1 MDLNF
6 SSQEDD
12 FRAEVRTFVRSN
24 LPDHL
29 RTKIMGHR
37 VLKREDYLT
46 WHRILAA
53 KGWLAPGWPVEFG
66 GTGWTPV
73 QIHIF
78 EEELDLAGAPRVAPF
93 GPKMVAPVIM
103 AFGTQAQKDH
113 YLPRI
118 LSGEDFWCQGYSEPS
133 AGSDLAG
140 VKTRAEVR
148 DDGFVVNGQKTWT
161 TLAQYANK
169 IFCLVRTDSS
179 AIKQKGISF
188 LLIDMDTPGIT
199 VRPIITLDDEHE
211 VNEVFF
217 DNVHVPREN
226 LVGEL
231 NKGWTYAKYL
241 LSHERFGIAQVGRS
255 KRELALLKRIVRG
268 QTGGM
273 FSSAR
278 SALLNER
285 IATIEI
291 DLLALEYTNLRLVSE
306 AQAGGKIGAQP
317 SILKIKGSELAQ
329 SISELL
335 VEAIGPRA
343 VSFVDTAVD
352 TQSPLGAELREAA
365 AITRQ
370 YLNWRKISIFGGS
383 NEVQKNILSKAVLGL

>member
-1 MDLNF
+1 MDLNP
-6 SSQEDD
+6 SPQEEA
-12 FRAEVRTFVRSN
+12 FRAEVRSFVRSN

-29 RTKIMGHR
+29 RAKITGHR
-37 VLKREDYLT
+37 VLMREDYLT
-46 WHRILAA
+46 WHRILAS
-53 KGWLAPGWPVEFG
+53 KGWVAPGWPVEFG
-66 GTGWTPV
+66 GTGWSPV
-73 QIHIF
+73 QIHLF

-93 GPKMVAPVIM
+93 GPKMVAPVII

-118 LSGEDFWCQGYSEPS
+118 LSGEDFWCQGYSEPN

-140 VKTRAEVR
+140 VRMRAEVR

-161 TLAQYANK
+161 TLAQHANK

-179 AIKQKGISF
+179 AVKQRGISF

-199 VRPIITLDDEHE
+199 VRPIITLDGEHE

-231 NKGWTYAKYL
+231 NEGWTYAKYL
-241 LSHERFGIAQVGRS
+241 LSHERFGIAQIGRS
-255 KRELALLKRIVRG
+255 KRELALLKRIVGG
-268 QTGGM
+268 QGGSL
-273 FSSAR
+273 FPSAR
-278 SALLNER
+278 SAVLNER
-285 IATIEI
+285 IASVEI

-306 AQAGGKIGAQP
+306 ARAGGKIGAQP

-335 VEAIGPRA
+335 VEALGPRA
-343 VSFVDTAVD
+343 VSFVDPAVD
-352 TQSPLGAELREAA
+352 AQTSLDAELREAA

-370 YLNWRKISIFGGS
+370 YLNWRKISIFGGT
-383 NEVQKNILSKAVLGL
+383 NEIQKNILAKAVLGL

>member
-1 MDLNF
+1 MDLNP
-6 SSQEDD
+6 SPQEEA
-12 FRAEVRTFVRSN
+12 FRAEVRSFVSSN

-29 RTKIMGHR
+29 RAKIMGHR

-93 GPKMVAPVIM
+93 GPKMVAPVII
-103 AFGTQAQKDH
+103 AFGTQDQKQH

-118 LSGEDFWCQGYSEPS
+118 LSGEDFWCQGYSEPN

-140 VKTRAEVR
+140 VAMRAELH
-148 DDGFVVNGQKTWT
+148 DDVFVVNGQKAWT

-188 LLIDMDTPGIT
+188 LLIDMNTPGIT
-199 VRPIITLDDEHE
+199 VRPIITLDGEHE

-217 DNVHVPREN
+217 DNARVPREN

-231 NKGWTYAKYL
+231 NEGWTYAKYL
-241 LSHERFGIAQVGRS
+241 LGHERFGIAQVGRS

-268 QTGGM
+268 QGGNQ

-285 IATIEI
+285 IATVEI

-306 AQAGGKIGAQP
+306 AEAGGKIGAQP

-335 VEAIGPRA
+335 MEALGPRA
-343 VSFVDTAVD
+343 VSFVDPAVD
-352 TQSPLGAELREAA
+352 TQTSLDAELREAA

-370 YLNWRKISIFGGS
+370 YLNWRKISIFGGT

>member
-1 MDLNF
+1 V
-6 SSQEDD
+6 S
-12 FRAEVRTFVRSN
+12 SN

-29 RTKIMGHR
+29 RAKITGHR
-37 VLKREDYLT
+37 VLEREDYLT

-93 GPKMVAPVIM
+93 GPKMVAPVII
-103 AFGTQAQKDH
+103 AFGTQAQKEH

-118 LSGEDFWCQGYSEPS
+118 LSGEDFWCQGYSEPN

-140 VKTRAEVR
+140 VKMRAELH

-161 TLAQYANK
+161 TLAQHANK

-188 LLIDMDTPGIT
+188 LLIDMNTPGIS
-199 VRPIITLDDEHE
+199 VRPIITLDGEHE

-217 DNVHVPREN
+217 DNVRVPREN

-231 NKGWTYAKYL
+231 NAGWTYAKYL

-255 KRELALLKRIVRG
+255 KRELALLKRIVHG
-268 QTGGM
+268 QVGSL

-285 IATIEI
+285 IATVEI

-335 VEAIGPRA
+335 VEALGPRA
-343 VSFVDTAVD
+343 VSFVDPAVD
-352 TQSPLGAELREAA
+352 TQTSLDAELREAA

-370 YLNWRKISIFGGS
+370 YLNWRKISIFGGT

>member
-1 MDLNF
+1 MDLNPGP
-6 SSQEDD
+6 QEEA
-12 FRAEVRTFVRSN
+12 FRAEVRSFVSSN

-29 RTKIMGHR
+29 RAKITGHR
-37 VLKREDYLT
+37 VLEREDYLT

-93 GPKMVAPVIM
+93 GPKMVAPVII
-103 AFGTQAQKDH
+103 AFGTQAQKEH

-118 LSGEDFWCQGYSEPS
+118 LSGEDFWCQGYSEPN

-140 VKTRAEVR
+140 VKMRAELH

-161 TLAQYANK
+161 TLAQHANK

-188 LLIDMDTPGIT
+188 LLIDMNTPGIS
-199 VRPIITLDDEHE
+199 VRPIITLDGEHE

-217 DNVHVPREN
+217 DNVRVPREN

-231 NKGWTYAKYL
+231 NEGWTYAKYL

-255 KRELALLKRIVRG
+255 KRELALLKRIVHG
-268 QTGGM
+268 QGGSL

-278 SALLNER
+278 LALLNER
-285 IATIEI
+285 IATVEI

-335 VEAIGPRA
+335 VEALGPRA
-343 VSFVDTAVD
+343 VSFVDPAVD
-352 TQSPLGAELREAA
+352 TQTSLDAELREAA

-370 YLNWRKISIFGGS
+370 YLNWRKISIFGGT

>member
-1 MDLNF
+1 MDLNP
-6 SSQEDD
+6 SPQEEA
-12 FRAEVRTFVRSN
+12 FRAEVRSFVSSN

-29 RTKIMGHR
+29 RAKITGHR
-37 VLKREDYLT
+37 VLEREDYLT

-93 GPKMVAPVIM
+93 GPKMVAPVII
-103 AFGTQAQKDH
+103 AFGTQAQKEH

-118 LSGEDFWCQGYSEPS
+118 LSGEDFWCQGYSEPN

-140 VKTRAEVR
+140 VKMRAELH

-161 TLAQYANK
+161 TLAQHANK

-188 LLIDMDTPGIT
+188 LLIDMNTPGIS
-199 VRPIITLDDEHE
+199 VRPIITLDGEHE

-217 DNVHVPREN
+217 DNVRVPREN

-231 NKGWTYAKYL
+231 NAGWTYAKYL

-255 KRELALLKRIVRG
+255 KRELALLKRIVHG
-268 QTGGM
+268 QVGSL

-285 IATIEI
+285 IATVEI

-335 VEAIGPRA
+335 VEALGPRA
-343 VSFVDTAVD
+343 VSFVDPAVD
-352 TQSPLGAELREAA
+352 TQTSLDAELREAA

-370 YLNWRKISIFGGS
+370 YLNWRKISIFGGT